1 MRKMGFVLA
10 TFVIA
15 FAAGTVW
22 SLFTAENLEAKPN
35 ICVLA
40 VEPFLVC
47 EPSNRCKAGEQ
58 FCWECEGRDPA
69 GNPCLCRRVGCMVP

>member
-1 MRKMGFVLA
+1 MRKVTFVLGV
-10 TFVIA
+10 FLFA
-15 FAAGTVW
+15 FAIGALSAV
-22 SLFTAENLEAKPN
+22 FTAEDLEAKPT

-47 EPSNRCKAGEQ
+47 EPSNRCKGGEQ

-69 GNPCLCRRVGCMVP
+69 GNPCLCRRIGCRVP